1 MTGNVKATWEVWDI
15 TSVDTGSNTYTVKIN
30 ASGAEGKVWLKFADS
45 IAAGSYTIST
55 TDTSAALKLYKN
67 GVEET
72 SDASQEGKSSVTF
85 QYETGAVYQLGVTTS
100 VASQVQLSITKNE
113 DTPSL

>member
-1 MTGNVKATWEVWDI
+1 MKATWEVWDI